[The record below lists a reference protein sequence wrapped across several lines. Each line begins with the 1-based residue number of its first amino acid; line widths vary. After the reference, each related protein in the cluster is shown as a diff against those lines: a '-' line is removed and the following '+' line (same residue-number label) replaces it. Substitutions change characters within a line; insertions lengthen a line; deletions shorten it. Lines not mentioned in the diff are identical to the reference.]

1 MVVGWCLKVRTGRL
15 PGCLPFPD
23 GRLLFSVVAGRQQA
37 AAAASAHFGF
47 SLVVFG

>member
-1 MVVGWCLKVRTGRL
+1 V
-15 PGCLPFPD
+15 FESAD
-23 GRLLFSVVAGRQQA
+23 GEAACAMAAEA